1 MSERHTDAP
10 PWYGSRTWLAR
21 GSHRG
26 LATVMT
32 LTRETHA
39 DGGRIVLRLPDG
51 QVAAWA
57 EVATGRMHLEHP
69 EHAEA
74 AIRRLKLALAGRAT
88 D

>member
-1 MSERHTDAP
+1 MSDRHTDAP

-26 LATVMT
+26 LATAMSLVH
-32 LTRETHA
+32 ETHA
-39 DGGRIVLRLPDG
+39 DGGRLVLRLPDG
-51 QVAAWA
+51 EVVAWA
-57 EVATGRMHLEHP
+57 EVATGRMHLERP

-74 AIRRLKLALAGRAT
+74 AVRRLKLALAGHPA